1 MKARYPVNSPEVIQS
16 LEQVEAPALELAP
29 GVWDIAPEREEVSD
43 IEELNQPRPQ
53 LVMFTKNQKQ
63 EGGAK

>member
-1 MKARYPVNSPEVIQS
+1 MNNPSVIAA
-16 LEQVEAPALELAP
+16 LDQVEDPALEIAP

-53 LVMFTKNQKQ
+53 LVMFTKNQNHPCKDQ
-63 EGGAK
+63 NNL